1 MGAGVQHLEKPA
13 ELGIV
18 TGAIHDACGHAYGVN
33 QPSSLQTAS
42 PAHGQQQSRVD
53 ALGFSVLLDDP
64 EIALWA
70 NETCSRYRISC
81 LEALSVLAHALVV
94 DTSTVTRPGRW
105 SEDMG

>member
-1 MGAGVQHLEKPA
+1 
-13 ELGIV
+13 
-18 TGAIHDACGHAYGVN
+18 
-33 QPSSLQTAS
+33 
-42 PAHGQQQSRVD
+42 
-53 ALGFSVLLDDP
+53 LGFSVLLDDP

-105 SEDMG
+105 SEDMD